1 MELEIVRAD
10 PAGNITIFVLNGVAN
25 RKERAQAARALLA
38 DPALK
43 AEQAG
48 FVFPPQKAGSLW
60 RLEMMGGEFCGNA
73 ARSFGLLAARL
84 TGLSGRHT
92 LMIESSG
99 ASAPLPV
106 HIDTGAGSAEVEISA
121 PAGETCIEYG
131 RRRFPV
137 YMFEGISHIIAE
149 NIESGE
155 DLARLLIRALISQ
168 EKTEGGHFDAVGVMF
183 YDTKKCFLRPAV
195 WVKATDTLVF
205 ESSCGSGSAALGAWM
220 ARNAADI
227 EETLALAQ
235 SGGVI
240 SVRIVKQGG
249 KITKLSIGG
258 KVLLGDPFRYNLP
271 VK

>member
-155 DLARLLIRALISQ
+155 DLARLLIRALVSQ
-168 EKTEGGHFDAVGVMF
+168 GKTEGGHFDAVGVMF
-183 YDTKKCFLRPAV
+183 YDTKKRFLRPAV

-205 ESSCGSGSAALGAWM
+205 ESSCGSGSAALGAWT